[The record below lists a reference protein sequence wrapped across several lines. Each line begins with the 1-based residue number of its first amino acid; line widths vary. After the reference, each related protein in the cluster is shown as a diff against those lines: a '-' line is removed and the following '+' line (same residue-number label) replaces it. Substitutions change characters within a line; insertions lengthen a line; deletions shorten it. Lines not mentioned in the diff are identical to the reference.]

1 MTDEKIRV
9 VVVDDHTLMRQG
21 LVGLLDDVSEI
32 EVVGQAGDGAA
43 ARHAIASLDPD
54 VVLMDL
60 GLPDISGLDL
70 TAELIAADP
79 ELRVLVVTMHE
90 RDDYL
95 FQALRAG
102 ATGYVLKGAEVQE
115 LIAAVRSVARGDTY
129 VYQSLTGKLVAD
141 YLTRLGDGADR
152 TEFDGLTERER
163 EVLARIADGLTTA
176 QIAEKLFLSPHT
188 VQTHRDHIMTK
199 LDLHS
204 RVELTKYAIRKGL
217 IELDP

>member
-1 MTDEKIRV
+1 MTDEMIRV

-21 LVGLLDDVSEI
+21 LVGLLDDEPDI
-32 EVVGQAGDGAA
+32 EVIGQAGDISTGRTTIEAMN
-43 ARHAIASLDPD
+43 PD
-54 VVLMDL
+54 IILMDL
-60 GLPDISGLDL
+60 GLPDGSGLDL
-70 TAELIAADP
+70 TAELTDADP

-102 ATGYVLKGAEVQE
+102 ASGYVLKGAEVQE
-115 LIAAVRSVARGDTY
+115 LLTAVRTVARGETY
-129 VYQSLTGKLVAD
+129 VDQSLTGKLVAD
-141 YLTRLGDGADR
+141 YLTRLDGGEDR
-152 TEFDGLTERER
+152 SQFDGLTERER
-163 EVLARIADGLTTA
+163 EVLTLIADGLTSSE
-176 QIAEKLFLSPHT
+176 IGERLFLSPHT

-217 IELDP
+217 IQLDP

>member
-1 MTDEKIRV
+1 MTNEMIRV

-21 LVGLLDDVSEI
+21 LVGLLDDEPDI
-32 EVVGQAGDGAA
+32 EVIGQAGDISTGRTTIEAMN
-43 ARHAIASLDPD
+43 PD
-54 VVLMDL
+54 IILMDL
-60 GLPDISGLDL
+60 GLPDGSGLDL
-70 TAELIAADP
+70 TAELTNADP

-95 FQALRAG
+95 VRALRAG
-102 ATGYVLKGAEVQE
+102 ASGYVLKGAEVQE
-115 LIAAVRSVARGDTY
+115 LLTAVRTVARGETY
-129 VYQSLTGKLVAD
+129 VDQSLTGKLVAD
-141 YLTRLGDGADR
+141 YLTRLDGGEDR
-152 TEFDGLTERER
+152 RQFDGLTERER
-163 EVLARIADGLTTA
+163 EVLTLIADGLTSVE
-176 QIAEKLFLSPHT
+176 IGGRLFLSPHT

>member
-1 MTDEKIRV
+1 MTNEMIRV

-21 LVGLLDDVSEI
+21 LVGLLDDEPDI
-32 EVVGQAGDGAA
+32 EVIGQAGDISTGRTTIEAMN
-43 ARHAIASLDPD
+43 PD
-54 VVLMDL
+54 IILMDL
-60 GLPDISGLDL
+60 GLPDGSGLDL
-70 TAELIAADP
+70 TAELTNADP

-95 FQALRAG
+95 FRALRAG
-102 ATGYVLKGAEVQE
+102 ASGYVLKGAEVQE
-115 LIAAVRSVARGDTY
+115 LLTAVRTVARGETY
-129 VYQSLTGKLVAD
+129 VDQSLTGKLVAD
-141 YLTRLGDGADR
+141 YLTRLDGGEDR
-152 TEFDGLTERER
+152 RQFDGLTERER
-163 EVLARIADGLTTA
+163 EVLTLIADGLTSVE
-176 QIAEKLFLSPHT
+176 IGGRLFLSPHT